1 MYNGFCANKA
11 HIREVP
17 LAMSIEVSLSQSQ
30 RRRVKKLLRKTRSRI
45 VALRCRV
52 LLLLH
57 YGYTAAEV
65 AVRVGCVRAT
75 VYRTVYRYEE
85 LGEQALQDQRQ
96 LREPVKVT
104 PEVEERL
111 LGYLD
116 GVPSDHGWDRSNW
129 TLELLSHQLAEDT
142 GVGVSCSYVY
152 QILRRRR
159 CRRGRPKPGLRIPV
173 RGRRKTLKKIAKL
186 VSRASAEEE
195 VFYQDEADIHLNP
208 KIGATYLKPG
218 QQPLVLTPGKNVKRY
233 VFGALNARTGAIV
246 HGVCEH
252 KTATVF
258 VQFLEYLS
266 SRYRRAKRIHLVLD
280 NYIIH
285 KARIVTA
292 KLAELAGRIVLHF
305 LPPYSPDDNVIERL
319 WKQLHDHVTR
329 NHRHRTI
336 DSLVAAVNRFL
347 SHAQPF
353 PGTQVSTL
361 RAAA

>member
-1 MYNGFCANKA
+1 M
-11 HIREVP
+11 
-17 LAMSIEVSLSQSQ
+17 Q
-30 RRRVKKLLRKTRSRI
+30 KLLRKTKSRI

-57 YGYTAAEV
+57 DGHSAAEV
-65 AVRVGCVRAT
+65 AERVGCVRAT
-75 VYRTVYRYEE
+75 VYRTVYRFEA
-85 LGEQALQDQRQ
+85 LGEQAIHDQRL

-104 PEVEERL
+104 PEVEQRL

-116 GVPSDHGWDRSNW
+116 GVPNDYGWDRANW
-129 TLELLSHQLAEDT
+129 TLEVLARQLAADT
-142 GVGVSCSYVY
+142 KVELSCSYVY
-152 QILRRRR
+152 QLLRRWG
-159 CRRGRPKPGLRIPV
+159 CRRGRPRPGLRIPV
-173 RGRRKTLKKIAKL
+173 RGRRNVLEKISKL

-195 VFYQDEADIHLNP
+195 VFYQDEADVHLNP

-246 HGVCEH
+246 HGVAEN
-252 KTATVF
+252 KTAAVF
-258 VQFLEYLS
+258 AQFLGFLS

-285 KARIVTA
+285 KANLVKA

-305 LPPYSPDDNVIERL
+305 LPPYSPEDNVIERL

-329 NHRHRTI
+329 NHRHRNI
-336 DSLVAAVNRFL
+336 NSLVAAVTRFL
-347 SHAQPF
+347 NNAQPF
-353 PGTQVSTL
+353 PGSKVSTL
-361 RAAA
+361 RLAA